1 MKYNPQIHHR
11 RSIRLQD
18 YDYSSEGAYF
28 VTMCTQN
35 RECLFGEIVNGQ
47 MILNGHGKIVEQCWN
62 DLPNHYDN
70 IELDAYV
77 IMPDHFHGIIFIVS
91 VNSVNSV
98 DSVNAV
104 DSVDSVDSVAVG
116 AIHEMARQRLQQQQQ
131 QQQQQRRKMLLPKIV
146 GRFKMNSAKQINQM
160 RNTPGISVWQ
170 RNYYEHII
178 RNDKSLENIRNYII
192 NNPVQWYNDNNA

>member
-47 MILNGHGKIVEQCWN
+47 MILNEYGKIVEQCWN

-70 IELDAYV
+70 IALDAYV
-77 IMPDHFHGIIFIVS
+77 IMPDHFHGIIFIVGAIQES
-91 VNSVNSV
+91 FNASVNSV

-104 DSVDSVDSVAVG
+104 DSINSVG
-116 AIHEMARQRLQQQQQ
+116 AIHELPR
-131 QQQQQRRKMLLPKIV
+131 QQRQTATATATATATNR
-146 GRFKMNSAKQINQM
+146 
-160 RNTPGISVWQ
+160 
-170 RNYYEHII
+170 
-178 RNDKSLENIRNYII
+178 
-192 NNPVQWYNDNNA
+192 

>member
-1 MKYNPQIHHR
+1 MKYNPHIHHR

-18 YDYSSEGAYF
+18 YDYSSEGACF

-35 RECLFGEIVNGQ
+35 RECLFGVIVNGE
-47 MILNGHGKIVEQCWN
+47 MILNEYGKIVEQCRN

-70 IELDAYV
+70 IALDAYV

-91 VNSVNSV
+91 VDSVDAL
-98 DSVNAV
+98 DSVNAI
-104 DSVDSVDSVAVG
+104 DSVDSVLVG
-116 AIHEMARQRLQQQQQ
+116 AIHELPRLK
-131 QQQQQRRKMLLPKIV
+131 QQQRRKMLLPKIV
-146 GRFKMNSAKQINQM
+146 GRLKMNSAKQINQM

-178 RNDKSLENIRNYII
+178 RDEKSLENIQKYII
-192 NNPVQWYNDNNA
+192 NNPLQWYYDNNNA